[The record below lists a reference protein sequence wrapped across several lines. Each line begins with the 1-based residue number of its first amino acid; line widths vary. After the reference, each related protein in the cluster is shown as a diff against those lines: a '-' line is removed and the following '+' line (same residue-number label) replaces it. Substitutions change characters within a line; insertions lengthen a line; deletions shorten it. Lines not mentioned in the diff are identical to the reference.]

1 MSQENVEIVRRGYD
15 LFSQGDFEGVTD
27 LISDDAELPDGGGL
41 GLGDSAAGARRGPDG
56 FIQGSQDALD
66 AFEDYRVEPQ
76 EFIDAGDAVVVPVR
90 VSGRGRGSGATLE
103 VRLVHLWVLRDGK
116 AIRNEI
122 YRTVAEALEAVGLS
136 SE

>member
-1 MSQENVEIVRRGYD
+1 MSQENVEIVRRGYELYAAGD
-15 LFSQGDFEGVTD
+15 LEGVTD
-27 LISDDAELPDGGGL
+27 LISDAAELPDAGGL
-41 GLGDSAAGARRGPDG
+41 GIVDTAAGTRRGPDG
-56 FIQGSQDALD
+56 FLQGSQEAVE

-90 VSGRGRGSGATLE
+90 ISGRGRASGAMLE
-103 VRLVHLWVLRDGK
+103 VQLVHVWVLSNGR

-136 SE
+136 E

>member
-1 MSQENVEIVRRGYD
+1 MSQENVEIVRRGYE
-15 LFSQGDFEGVTD
+15 LFSEGNLEGVTD
-27 LISDDAELPDGGGL
+27 LISDEAELPDGGGL
-41 GLGDSAAGARRGPDG
+41 GVSDTAAGTRRGRDG
-56 FIQGSQDALD
+56 FLQGSQDALD

-90 VSGRGRGSGATLE
+90 ISGRGRVSGAMLE

-122 YRTVAEALEAVGLS
+122 YRTTTEALEAVGLP
-136 SE
+136 E

>member
-1 MSQENVEIVRRGYD
+1 MSQENVELVRRGYE
-15 LFSQGDFEGVTD
+15 LFAEGNLESVTD
-27 LISDDAELPDGGGL
+27 LISDEAELPDGGGL
-41 GLGDSAAGARRGPDG
+41 GVGDTAAGTRRGPDG
-56 FIQGSQDALD
+56 FLQGSQDALD

-90 VSGRGRGSGATLE
+90 ISGRGRGSGATLE

-122 YRTVAEALEAVGLS
+122 YRTTAEALEAVRLS
-136 SE
+136 E

>member
-1 MSQENVEIVRRGYD
+1 MSQENVEIVRRGYELYAKGD
-15 LFSQGDFEGVTD
+15 LEGVTD
-27 LISDDAELPDGGGL
+27 LISDAAELPDAGGL
-41 GLGDSAAGARRGPDG
+41 GIADTAAGTRRGPDG
-56 FIQGSQDALD
+56 FRQGSQEAVE

-90 VSGRGRGSGATLE
+90 ISGRGRASGAMTE
-103 VRLVHLWVLRDGK
+103 VRLVHVWVLRNGR

-122 YRTVAEALEAVGLS
+122 YRTTAEALEAVGR

>member
-1 MSQENVEIVRRGYD
+1 MSQENVEIVRRGYE
-15 LFSQGDFEGVTD
+15 LFSEGNLEGVTD
-27 LISDDAELPDGGGL
+27 LISDDAKLPDAGGL
-41 GLGDSAAGARRGPDG
+41 GLGDTAAGTRRGPDG
-56 FIQGSQDALD
+56 FLQGSQDALD

-90 VSGRGRGSGATLE
+90 ISGRGRGSGATLE

-122 YRTVAEALEAVGLS
+122 YRTTAEALEAVGLS
-136 SE
+136 E